1 MPRTFVRVHVIVA
14 TDEDSVEATSSVRWE
29 LEQPDVDS
37 IRLATLLRDD
47 VQHHIGPAIRL
58 VGKAKPPILTDRS
71 FLEGAVRKEEPN
83 GTNGT
88 HGAENGA
95 KSTSD

>member
-1 MPRTFVRVHVIVA
+1 MPRTFIRMHVIVA
-14 TDEDSVEATSSVRWE
+14 TDEGPTEATSSIRWE
-29 LEQPDVDS
+29 LEQSDVDS
-37 IRLATLLRDD
+37 FRLATLLRDE

-71 FLEGAVRKEEPN
+71 FLEGADTKKEEPS

-88 HGAENGA
+88 HEA
-95 KSTSD
+95 